1 MFSYGEDLST
11 IYMVY
16 KWHPLTIGKVEDNRV
31 VITKKKET
39 PHIFQYFRGSI
50 GGLIVGDEMWFLCHC
65 VSYEERRYYYHIMV
79 MLNKKT
85 LEVIRIS
92 KLFTFEK
99 EKVEY
104 CSGMD
109 RIGDDIR
116 FSYST
121 MDNTTKVVSVPMSY
135 F

>member
-1 MFSYGEDLST
+1 
-11 IYMVY
+11 
-16 KWHPLTIGKVEDNRV
+16 
-31 VITKKKET
+31 
-39 PHIFQYFRGSI
+39 
-50 GGLIVGDEMWFLCHC
+50 MWFLCHC
-65 VSYEERRYYYHIMV
+65 VSYEERRHYYHIMV